1 MPRDNTL
8 IQLIKK
14 EDVNGSAAGSD
25 FGEASLRVFCATVL
39 GKQPDQPCELGAY
52 SLCEEGGRVMWLW
65 SAGDKGDAGFLRA
78 KCFVKRRAFLS

>member
-1 MPRDNTL
+1 VLSNPARTADESAIARQLLMPRDNTL

-14 EDVNGSAAGSD
+14 EDVNGSAVGSD

-52 SLCEEGGRVMWLW
+52 SLCEEGGRVMWL
-65 SAGDKGDAGFLRA
+65 
-78 KCFVKRRAFLS
+78 